1 MKLHSLKTT
10 VAELKEKKKEMKG
23 PTAEM
28 PMSMDEYPYGT
39 RISFTEDSLD
49 KIPGLEK
56 LDVGDEIEIRG
67 KAKVVSKE
75 LTEREKGEDYKR
87 IELQI
92 TDFGFADK
100 GNFDDAF
107 DEANNESSK
116 RKK

>member
-1 MKLHSLKTT
+1 MKMHNLKTT
-10 VAELKEKKKEMKG
+10 VAELKEKKKEMQ
-23 PTAEM
+23 PSDM
-28 PMSMDEYPYGT
+28 PMDMDEYPYGT
-39 RISFTEDSLD
+39 RISFTENCLD

-56 LDVGDEIEIRG
+56 LDVGDEIEIRA
-67 KAKVVSKE
+67 KAKIVMRES
-75 LTEREKGEDYKR
+75 TERAKGDNHER

-107 DEANNESSK
+107 DEAQNGSSK